1 MSNNALI
8 RLEAAGTFN
17 NIAATFETNKSASVR
32 EQVEWAFNRLREPV
46 FRYIVA
52 AYRHPGEAEE
62 ITQDVFV
69 RLYLQLRA
77 GKKIDNVRVW
87 AFTVARNS
95 AISAIRKKRSF
106 GSFITQMLWDEC
118 EELLADAR
126 PSIEQ
131 TLGAEVESA
140 HEKEL
145 LARIH
150 EAIQSLTT
158 RQRECFCLRLEGLCY
173 REIAETLGISL
184 QGAVNGCERAVENIR
199 KRIGV

>member
-1 MSNNALI
+1 MSNNALGH
-8 RLEAAGTFN
+8 LEPAGVFGGTAETFD
-17 NIAATFETNKSASVR
+17 TTGSASVR
-32 EQVEWAFNRLREPV
+32 EQVEWAFTRLREPL
-46 FRYIVA
+46 FRYIVT

-69 RLYLQLRA
+69 RLYIQLRA
-77 GKKIDNVRVW
+77 GKKIDNIRVW

-95 AISAIRKKRSF
+95 TISAIRKKRSF
-106 GSFITQMLWDEC
+106 ASLITRMFWDDCDAIVADTRLSVEQR
-118 EELLADAR
+118 LIADAEAACER
-126 PSIEQ
+126 EMVMRITESIQ
-131 TLGAEVESA
+131 T
-140 HEKEL
+140 
-145 LARIH
+145 
-150 EAIQSLTT
+150 LTT

>member
-1 MSNNALI
+1 MSNNAFV
-8 RLEAAGTFN
+8 RLEASGAFN
-17 NIAATFETNKSASVR
+17 NVAATFETNASASVR
-32 EQVEWAFNRLREPV
+32 EQVEWAFSRLREPV
-46 FRYIVA
+46 CRYIVA
-52 AYRHPGEAEE
+52 AYKHPGEAEE
-62 ITQDVFV
+62 ITQEVFV

-77 GKKIDNVRVW
+77 GKKIENIRVW

-95 AISAIRKKRSF
+95 TISAIRKKRSF

-118 EELLADAR
+118 EELVAEAR

-131 TLGAEVESA
+131 KLIAEVEA
-140 HEKEL
+140 AREKEMVV
-145 LARIH
+145 RIQ
-150 EAIQSLTT
+150 EAMQLLTT

>member
-1 MSNNALI
+1 MSNNAFV
-8 RLEAAGTFN
+8 RLEASGAFN
-17 NIAATFETNKSASVR
+17 NVAATFETNASASVR
-32 EQVEWAFNRLREPV
+32 EQVEWAFSRLREPV

-52 AYRHPGEAEE
+52 AYKHPGEAEE
-62 ITQDVFV
+62 ITQEVFV

-77 GKKIDNVRVW
+77 GKKIENIRVW

-95 AISAIRKKRSF
+95 TISAIRKKRSF

-118 EELLADAR
+118 EELLADPR

-131 TLGAEVESA
+131 KLIAEVESA
-140 HEKEL
+140 RDREMV
-145 LARIH
+145 ARIH
-150 EAIQSLTT
+150 AAIQSLTT

-199 KRIGV
+199 KKIGV